1 MCDQPQ
7 IYRYILLPLCSPWTY
22 KRYAADKALKQAHF
36 GLQVCPLPAPIK
48 PSPFELYHHYIVW
61 RIANQCRKTPMGV
74 VVGGVHILMAHPL
87 AHKGGTFFWTT
98 KTHQQDTLI
107 NNLAWRS
114 THSCVSFPPF
124 RLCISLTKLSLG
136 IKNAKILH
144 TRTHIGKFTLA
155 PWKVLMGVWATAT

>member
-7 IYRYILLPLCSPWTY
+7 IYRYILLPLCSPRTY

-87 AHKGGTFFWTT
+87 AHKGGTFFSGPPR
-98 KTHQQDTLI
+98 HI
-107 NNLAWRS
+107 NRIRPLTIWLDVARI
-114 THSCVSFPPF
+114 VASFSPPF

-144 TRTHIGKFTLA
+144 THTHIGKFTLA
-155 PWKVLMGVWATAT
+155 PWKVLMGV